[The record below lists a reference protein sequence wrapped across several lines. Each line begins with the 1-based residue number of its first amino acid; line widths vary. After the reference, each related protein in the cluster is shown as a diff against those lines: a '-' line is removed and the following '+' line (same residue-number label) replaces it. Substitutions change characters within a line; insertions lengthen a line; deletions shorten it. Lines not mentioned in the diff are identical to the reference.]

1 MFTAITRKVSPALAA
16 CELEFLPRTAI
27 DLELA
32 NAQHATYES
41 YLRECGARVIS
52 LPAEP
57 ALPDSVFVEDPA
69 VVLDEI
75 AIITRTGAV
84 SRRAE
89 AESLAA
95 ALAPFRKLDRIEA
108 PGTLEGGDVLRPLPG
123 QGARTLYVGL
133 SSRTNAEGI
142 RQFAAL
148 LQPFGYTVIPV
159 PVLGCLHLKSAA
171 SALDSETFLVNRAWI
186 NMAPFRDVRLIEV
199 DPQEP
204 WAANV
209 LSLGGTVLMP
219 AGFDRTRATLEQRGY
234 RTRTL
239 DISELRKA
247 EAGVS
252 CMSLRFEDDT

>member
-1 MFTAITRKVSPALAA
+1 MFTAITRKVSQALAA

-32 NAQHATYES
+32 NAQHAAYEA
-41 YLRECGARVIS
+41 YLRESGARVIS

-75 AIITRTGAV
+75 AIITRTGAE

-89 AESLAA
+89 AESLAT
-95 ALAPFRKLDRIEA
+95 ALTPYRKLARIKA
-108 PGTLEGGDVLRPLPG
+108 PGTLEGGDVLKLG
-123 QGARTLYVGL
+123 RTLFVGS
-133 SSRTNAEGI
+133 SSRTNAEGFS
-142 RQFAAL
+142 QFAAL
-148 LQPFGYTVIPV
+148 LRPYGYRVV
-159 PVLGCLHLKSAA
+159 PVKVHGCLHLKSAC
-171 SALDSETFLVNRAWI
+171 SALDGRTLLVNRDWVDKTPLSELSLI
-186 NMAPFRDVRLIEV
+186 DVE
-199 DPQEP
+199 PQEP

-219 AGFDRTRATLEQRGY
+219 AGFDRTRKMLEMHGF
-234 RTRTL
+234 RTRSL

-252 CMSLRFEDDT
+252 CMSLRFEAAG

>member
-1 MFTAITRKVSPALAA
+1 MLTAITRKVSPALAA

-32 NAQHATYES
+32 NAQHAAYEA

-57 ALPDSVFVEDPA
+57 TLPDSVFVEDPA

-75 AIITRTGAV
+75 GIITRTGAA

-89 AESLAA
+89 AESLAT
-95 ALAPFRKLDRIEA
+95 ALTPYRQLARIEA
-108 PGTLEGGDVLRPLPG
+108 PGTLEGGDVLRPHPLEKNH
-123 QGARTLYVGL
+123 TLYVGL

-148 LQPFGYTVIPV
+148 LRPFGYTVIPV
-159 PVLGCLHLKSAA
+159 PVHGCLHLKSAC
-171 SALDSETFLVNRAWI
+171 SALDGDALLVNRVWI
-186 NMAPFRDVRLIEV
+186 DPTPLSQLSLIDV
-199 DPQEP
+199 DAQEP
-204 WAANV
+204 WGANV
-209 LSLGGTVLMP
+209 LALGGSVLMP
-219 AGFDRTRATLEQRGY
+219 AGFDRTREILELHGF

-252 CMSLRFEDDT
+252 CMSLRFEAES